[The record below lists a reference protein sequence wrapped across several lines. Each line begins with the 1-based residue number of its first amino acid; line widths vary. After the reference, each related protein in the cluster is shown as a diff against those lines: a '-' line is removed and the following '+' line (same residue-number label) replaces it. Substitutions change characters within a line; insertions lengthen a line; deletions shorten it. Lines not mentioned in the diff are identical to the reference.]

1 MTEIHLNKRQGL
13 IEGTL
18 KQNRRIKM
26 REIKF
31 RAWDK
36 ENEKMMKV
44 SSLHLENK
52 EISVKENGTFRLF
65 RMQDLMQYT
74 GVKDKN
80 GKEIYEGDILLSS
93 NENGIFLQLI
103 GFGNDDREY
112 SGILNG
118 FKIIDGRLLE
128 NDDYEIDECKEF
140 TQELI
145 KAHNIPILQPENTI
159 IDGWWV
165 IGNIYENKN
174 LLEES
179 K

>member
-1 MTEIHLNKRQGL
+1 MN
-13 IEGTL
+13 
-18 KQNRRIKM
+18 

-31 RAWDK
+31 RAWLKEDK
-36 ENEKMMKV
+36 KMVNVETMDFTDK
-44 SSLHLENK
+44 SIQYLKKS
-52 EISVKENGTFRLF
+52 EIINAYILRRESDDIE
-65 RMQDLMQYT
+65 LMQYT
-74 GVKDKN
+74 GLKDKN

-103 GFGNDDREY
+103 GFGNDNREY

-145 KAHNIPILQPENTI
+145 KAHNIPILQPENMI

-174 LLEES
+174 LLEENE
-179 K
+179 

>member
-1 MTEIHLNKRQGL
+1 
-13 IEGTL
+13 
-18 KQNRRIKM
+18 M
-26 REIKF
+26 RKIKF

-52 EISVKENGTFRLF
+52 EISVKENGTFHLF

-74 GVKDKN
+74 GLKDKN

-174 LLEES
+174 LLEEN
-179 K
+179 KWNI

>member
-1 MTEIHLNKRQGL
+1 
-13 IEGTL
+13 
-18 KQNRRIKM
+18 M

-31 RAWDK
+31 RAYHK
-36 ENEKMMKV
+36 ER
-44 SSLHLENK
+44 K
-52 EISVKENGTFRLF
+52 EIFEIASIDFEEKKVALSNGVIKLLNVDFKQFELS
-65 RMQDLMQYT
+65 QYT
-74 GVKDKN
+74 GLKDKN

-174 LLEES
+174 LLEEN